1 MKYKKSKL
9 KLNEIASAI
18 HGFYFLVKFCLVLI
32 YILKVYFKRS
42 SSILLIKKIFN
53 SLLVFFFW
61 RACTFSIFE
70 TFLCWKFR
78 NHSQHFSL
86 EIFFWDLF
94 ISNYYLLGY
103 YFYIMLNVRSVE
115 FGLRFIRIFFSFFL
129 LFFFFYRCYPWQALA
144 IHRIA
149 GKGEGTTR

>member
-1 MKYKKSKL
+1 MEYKKNKL
-9 KLNEIASAI
+9 RLNEIASAM
-18 HGFYFLVKFCLVLI
+18 HGFYFLVEFCLVLI

-42 SSILLIKKIFN
+42 FSILLIKKIFH

-78 NHSQHFSL
+78 NYSQHFSL

-103 YFYIMLNVRSVE
+103 YFYIMLNERSVE
-115 FGLRFIRIFFSFFL
+115 FGLRFIRIFFLS
-129 LFFFFYRCYPWQALA
+129 FFFFSFSISVFLDR
-144 IHRIA
+144 R
-149 GKGEGTTR
+149 